1 MKRFALFA
9 AVAAALALASGMA
22 AEKPKITSQDQLP
35 RFSYEFKGK
44 VTDVATQEAVYQQLA
59 PKVRADLEK
68 LLAEYDIQD
77 RATRQDVLGVLLTM
91 DVHEGRYDAAL
102 ARVAEMRALE
112 QKPAAKLTTG
122 LLVEAFIAARR
133 AAPADDTAFRAAFAK
148 AYAAKLA
155 ALPWAV
161 VGDLIQQVKGSAE
174 IGTEALVLGN
184 LSSQLQPGVDKTGA
198 ISGDVAQAL
207 VGARTAVAHWL
218 PLKAERVA
226 ALTAYV
232 AAHKQVKPDIWA
244 ARSIDLAAEPKL
256 TPVVL
261 GIWDSGV
268 DVAVYPQQLWTN
280 PQEQAN
286 GRDNDGNGFVA
297 DVHGIAFTLH
307 ADPTPDLLIPLD
319 DAQRARYPEMRNLT
333 KGMID
338 IRANVDSAEAA
349 EVKRRVAAMKAE
361 EVQPFL
367 ENLNLFADYTHGT
380 HVAGIASAGNPAA
393 RLLVARITFD
403 YHQIPELPTREQ
415 AVKDAAAYR
424 AIVAYFKAHGV
435 RVVNMSWGGSPRDV
449 EDALELNGAGGTAEE
464 RKKLARELFK
474 IGRDALYEAMK
485 DAPDILF
492 VVAAGNSDND
502 VAFDEVLPSGFNL
515 PNMLAVGAVNQAGEE
530 TSFTS
535 YGATVAVDA
544 NGYEVDSYLP
554 GGERMKYSG
563 TSMASPNVANLAGK
577 LLAVD
582 PTLSVEQ
589 VIELIKLGADRSAD
603 GRLHLI
609 NPKRSLAL
617 LRAKLAN

>member
-102 ARVAEMRALE
+102 ERVAEIRALE

-133 AAPADDTAFRAAFAK
+133 ATPAGDAAFRADFAK

-184 LSSQLQPGVDKTGA
+184 LSSPLQPGVDKTGA

-280 PQEQAN
+280 PPEQAN

>member
-102 ARVAEMRALE
+102 ERVAEIRALE

-133 AAPADDTAFRAAFAK
+133 AAPAGDAAFRADFAK

-184 LSSQLQPGVDKTGA
+184 LSSPLQPGVDKTGA

-280 PQEQAN
+280 PPEQAN